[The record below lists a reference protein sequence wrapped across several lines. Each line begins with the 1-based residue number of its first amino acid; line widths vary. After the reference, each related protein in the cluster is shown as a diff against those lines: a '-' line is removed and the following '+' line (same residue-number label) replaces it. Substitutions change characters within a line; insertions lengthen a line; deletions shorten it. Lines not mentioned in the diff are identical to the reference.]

1 MNKNKKMIASAALL
15 IAMGIILSACGG
27 PAEPTPD
34 ANLIYTQAAETV
46 AVQLT
51 QTAAAQPTAT
61 QTNTPEPTATPEP
74 TEAIPTLPL
83 PGEGTP
89 QSTAQIGL
97 PGLNTATPAPA
108 NLPDKADW
116 VSNDPQDGIIK
127 KPGEK
132 FDLVWVMKNTGTT
145 TWTTKYTY
153 RYYAGDKLHE
163 NANSY
168 FFPKDVKPGDT
179 VELLIDAMAPE
190 TAGSKYA
197 LWVLTNEEGAN
208 FGRMDFTLVVEGATL
223 TPSATPE

>member
-1 MNKNKKMIASAALL
+1 MLKDKKMIASAVLL
-15 IAMGIILSACGG
+15 IALGIILSACGG
-27 PAEPTPD
+27 PKEPTPD

-46 AVQLT
+46 QVQLT

-61 QTNTPEPTATPEP
+61 QTNTPAPTATPRP
-74 TEAIPTLPL
+74 TEPAPTLPV
-83 PGEGTP
+83 PGEST
-89 QSTAQIGL
+89 QATAQIGL

-108 NLPDKADW
+108 SLPDKAEW

-127 KPGEK
+127 RPGEK

-179 VELLIDAMAPE
+179 VELRIDAIAPD

-197 LWVLTNEEGAN
+197 LWVLTTSEGAN
-208 FGRMDFTLVVEGATL
+208 YGRMDFTLVVEGSAL
-223 TPSATPE
+223 TPTATPE